1 MTIHD
6 AALGREAAAD
16 YSLLLSEAA
25 LVLSEMASAK
35 PKDRAEEL
43 LTLHDIHAE
52 GAEFVGVPGI
62 PSALRS
68 LFGSIVALGER
79 IAASTTALPE
89 ATLAQVHVIESLTR
103 SIAAALDEEGD
114 THPHIERIN
123 RGVAALT
130 LSTPSA
136 KELAAATEAARA
148 ALEQYVGKWHH

>member
-1 MTIHD
+1 MTTRD
-6 AALGREAAAD
+6 AAVGHEATAD
-16 YSLLLSEAA
+16 FALLLAEAA
-25 LVLSEMASAK
+25 LVLSEMASAN
-35 PKDRAEEL
+35 PRDRAEEL

-52 GAEFVGVPGI
+52 GAEYVGVPGI

-79 IAASTTALPE
+79 IAATTAALPE

-103 SIAAALDEEGD
+103 TISSALDEEGD
-114 THPHIERIN
+114 TRPHVERIN
-123 RGVAALT
+123 RSVAALT

-136 KELAAATEAARA
+136 HELADATEAARA

>member
-1 MTIHD
+1 MTIRDVAVGH
-6 AALGREAAAD
+6 EAAAD
-16 YSLLLSEAA
+16 YSLLLAEAA
-25 LVLSEMASAK
+25 QVLSEMASTK
-35 PKDRAEEL
+35 PQDRAEEL

-52 GAEFVGVPGI
+52 GAEFAGVPGI

-79 IAASTTALPE
+79 IAATTAALPE

-103 SIAAALDEEGD
+103 AIASALDEEGD
-114 THPHIERIN
+114 PHPYIDTIN

-130 LSTPSA
+130 LATPAA
-136 KELAAATEAARA
+136 KELNAATEAARA

>member
-1 MTIHD
+1 MSIHD
-6 AALGREAAAD
+6 TAVGQEATAD
-16 YSLLLSEAA
+16 FSLLLAEAA
-25 LVLSEMASAK
+25 LVLSEMASAG
-35 PKDRAEEL
+35 PRERAEEL
-43 LTLHDIHAE
+43 LTLQDIHAE

-68 LFGSIVALGER
+68 LFGSIIALGER
-79 IAASTTALPE
+79 IAASTSALPE

-103 SIAAALDEEGD
+103 AIAAALDDEGD
-114 THPHIERIN
+114 HRPHIDKIN

-136 KELAAATEAARA
+136 RELSAATEAARV